1 MNLKDRLGSF
11 FLFVFFLLFIKDLF
25 LILKIFIYEI
35 FIRLGNVSSNQE
47 LVKNEVSLK
56 ILFKFYFVEVKY
68 KIEFTN
74 VSKIFVKHLNESVN
88 ELQDNELV
96 FVLINNGN
104 EIK

>member
-1 MNLKDRLGSF
+1 MNLKDKLGSF

-35 FIRLGNVSSNQE
+35 FIRLRNVSSDQE
-47 LVKNEVSLK
+47 LIKNEVSLK
-56 ILFKFYFVEVKY
+56 ILFKFYFMEVKY
-68 KIEFTN
+68 KIEFTDI
-74 VSKIFVKHLNESVN
+74 SKIFVKHLNESVN
-88 ELQDNELV
+88 ELQDDELV